1 MNYALS
7 KKKAKELLEAKL
19 SHFMGVSPEE
29 ATDEQYYKAIA
40 LILRDMM
47 SAGRADFSAQAAKA
61 GTKKVYYLC
70 MEFLMGRSLKNNLYN
85 LNLTDVF
92 QSVLADYGV
101 KLENLYECEPDAGLG
116 NGGLGRLAACYLDG
130 LATQG
135 YPARGYSILY
145 EAGIF
150 KQKLVDGW
158 QTELPDFWLPGGDVW
173 LVPHEESALEV
184 RFEGNV
190 QESWDGEFHHVEQV
204 GYHPVQAVP
213 YDMYVSGKDG
223 KGISVLRLW
232 AAKAPAL
239 DMSLF
244 NQGDYMRA
252 MEQNAM
258 AEVISKVL
266 YPADNHP
273 EGKSLRLRQQYFLVS
288 ASVQDIVHRHLRVY
302 STMDNFA
309 DKVAV
314 HINDTHPTLAIPELM
329 RILLDECGYGWDD
342 AWKIVT
348 NAVAYTNHT
357 VMAEALECWPEDL
370 YRRLMPRIWQ
380 ITKEID
386 NRFRSFVWQATGD
399 AERVERMAVI
409 SNGVVRMANLC
420 VAGSHSVNGVS
431 ALHSEILKDS
441 VFHDF
446 YLLTPDKF
454 QNVTNGIAHR
464 RWLCQANPKLSA
476 LLSDLIGDD
485 FVLHGDALLR
495 LRDYKDDK
503 GVLEELGKIKRENKV
518 RFAEQV
524 KKQTGVTLDPDS
536 VFDVQ
541 VKRLHEYKRQHLN
554 ALNILAQYLAIK
566 ANPNADFPAHTYIFG
581 AKAAAGY
588 VMAKKI
594 ISFICA
600 LGDMIHNDPDV
611 RGRLKVVYCE
621 DYNVTMS
628 ENLMP
633 AADISEQISLAG
645 TEASGTGNMK
655 LMLNGAVTLGTMD
668 GANIEIHD
676 AVGADNIFIFGMR
689 TPEVEE
695 LKRRG
700 YDPLYFYNNNPEL
713 HSVLDFVAR
722 TPIAGKS
729 FPDIANLVRHDPYM
743 VLADFADYRATQQRA
758 AAAYGDALG
767 WNRMSLMNIS
777 GAGRFAADRAINEYA
792 QNIWHTKPAFTPGEA
807 GKAAG
812 RAKAAKAAKPA
823 AAKAAAAKPEAKPAA
838 AKPAAAKAETA
849 KPAAKAETAK
859 PAAKAETAKPADR
872 AAAKPAAVAE
882 KAQKVAKKA
891 ERLAEQAKKPGKTNG
906 KAKTK

>member
-7 KKKAKELLEAKL
+7 KKKAKELLTAKL
-19 SHFMGVSPEE
+19 SHFMGVTPEE

-40 LILRDMM
+40 LIVRDMM
-47 SAGRADFSAQAAKA
+47 SEGRAAFSEEAAKA
-61 GTKKVYYLC
+61 GTKKIYYLC

-85 LNLTDVF
+85 LNLTEVF
-92 QSVLADYGV
+92 DSVLADYGV
-101 KLENLYECEPDAGLG
+101 KLESLYDCEPDAGLG

-158 QTELPDFWLPGGDVW
+158 QTELPDFWLPGGEVW
-173 LVPHEESALEV
+173 LVPHEESAIEV
-184 RFEGNV
+184 RFEGDV
-190 QESWDGEFHHVEQV
+190 MDSWDNQFHHVELV
-204 GYHPVQAVP
+204 NYKPVQAVP

-232 AAKAPAL
+232 QAKAPAL

-288 ASVQDIVHRHLRVY
+288 ASIQDIVHRHLRVFG
-302 STMDNFA
+302 TMDNFA
-309 DKVAV
+309 EKVAV
-314 HINDTHPTLAIPELM
+314 HLNDTHPTLAVPELM

-342 AWKIVT
+342 AWNIVT
-348 NAVAYTNHT
+348 SAVAYTNHT
-357 VMAEALECWPEDL
+357 VMKEALECWPEDL
-370 YRRLMPRIWQ
+370 YKRLMPRIWQ

-386 NRFRSFVWQATGD
+386 NRFRNYVWQATNNAD
-399 AERVERMAVI
+399 QVERMAI
-409 SNGVVRMANLC
+409 MSNGVVRMANLC
-420 VAGSHSVNGVS
+420 VASSHSVNGVS
-431 ALHSEILKDS
+431 ALHSEILKDT

-446 YLLTPDKF
+446 YTLTPNKF
-454 QNVTNGIAHR
+454 KNVTNGIAHR
-464 RWLCQANPKLSA
+464 RWLCQSNPELDKL
-476 LLSDLIGDD
+476 LKELIGDG
-485 FVLHGDALLR
+485 FVYRADELLK
-495 LRDYKDDK
+495 LRDYKEDK
-503 GVLEELGKIKRENKV
+503 TVLAELERIKTHNKE

-524 KKQTGVTLDPDS
+524 FKNTGVKLDPTS
-536 VFDVQ
+536 IFDVQ

-554 ALNILAQYLAIK
+554 ALNILTEYLAIK
-566 ANPNADFPAHTYIFG
+566 ENPDADYAPHTYIFG
-581 AKAAAGY
+581 AKAASGY
-588 VMAKKI
+588 FMAKKI

-600 LGDMIHNDPDV
+600 LGDMINNDPDV

-621 DYNVTMS
+621 DYNVTMA

-655 LMLNGAVTLGTMD
+655 LMINGAVTLGTMD
-668 GANIEIHD
+668 GANVEIFD
-676 AVGADNIFIFGMR
+676 AVGDDNIFIFGMS

-695 LKRRG
+695 MKRRG
-700 YDPLYFYNNNPEL
+700 YNPQNYYNNNAEL
-713 HSVLDFVAR
+713 HNTIDFINR
-722 TPIAGKS
+722 CGIAGKQ
-729 FPDIANLVRHDPYM
+729 FPEIGGTILNHDPYM
-743 VLADFADYRATQQRA
+743 VLADFADYRRA
-758 AAAYGDALG
+758 QHLAVETFADREK

-777 GAGRFAADRAINEYA
+777 GAGRFAADRAINDYA
-792 QNIWHTKPAFTPGEA
+792 RDIWHTKSAFVA
-807 GKAAG
+807 GADAP
-812 RAKAAKAAKPA
+812 KAAKKPA
-823 AAKAAAAKPEAKPAA
+823 APKAEKPAA
-838 AKPAAAKAETA
+838 PVKKATEKKATGAKTEP
-849 KPAAKAETAK
+849 
-859 PAAKAETAKPADR
+859 
-872 AAAKPAAVAE
+872 
-882 KAQKVAKKA
+882 AKKSP
-891 ERLAEQAKKPGKTNG
+891 AKKK
-906 KAKTK
+906 K